1 MYWRNISVLNSIK
14 MKFLIPPSH
23 ISIEVYQKLLPLFL
37 DEIVADFKQLKSSY
51 MENNWEEVKRLSHK
65 INGVASSY
73 GAFEIQKEAA
83 YIENSS
89 KKDVELNKKA
99 VLSLECAIERLNNYI
114 QTEFKQLYS

>member
-1 MYWRNISVLNSIK
+1 MK
-14 MKFLIPPSH
+14 MLSPPNH
-23 ISIEVYQKLLPLFL
+23 LPIDVYKKLLPIFL
-37 DEIVADFKQLKSSY
+37 DEINVDFKFLKNNHIN
-51 MENNWEEVKRLSHK
+51 NNWQEVKRLSHK